1 MTLALFVLAAVC
13 AVNAPRSRCALPT
26 DGDGRIALTENTG
39 ASPRPTRLPV
49 AVAGAAITL
58 LALVPVAAFAD
69 PLLDLVDI
77 SAATARIATGLLLVV
92 TGILLVGWP
101 MPEPEPALPG
111 RRAALVPVAFPTL
124 LTPGLALLA
133 LTAAA
138 DHSAVAA
145 LVVLAVALATV
156 PACRH
161 DPGPAAGLGAAPGA
175 RRQRARD
182 RRRLLVLAGFGLLF
196 DGVFDV

>member
-1 MTLALFVLAAVC
+1 VTLALFVLAALC
-13 AVNAPRSRCALPT
+13 AVNAPRSRGALPVT
-26 DGDGRIALTENTG
+26 DERGPVATIGGALT
-39 ASPRPTRLPV
+39 
-49 AVAGAAITL
+49 L
-58 LALVPVAAFAD
+58 LVLVPVAAFAD

-77 SAATARIATGLLLVV
+77 SPATARIATGLLLVV

-101 MPEPEPALPG
+101 MPRPEPSLPG

-124 LTPGLALLA
+124 LTPGLALLV

-138 DHSAVAA
+138 DHTAVVS

-156 PACRH
+156 PAIAMI
-161 DPGPAAGLGAAPGA
+161 PARPPDSTQHRVLDGSARVLAGV
-175 RRQRARD
+175 
-182 RRRLLVLAGFGLLF
+182 LVLAGFGLLF